1 MDLLSFREEKMQ
13 KAFQMIDI
21 NGDGSLDKDDIFNV
35 LVINT
40 VDELEMREQLQINE
54 DGAIQYKQLLSYINL

>member
-1 MDLLSFREEKMQ
+1 MQ

>member
-1 MDLLSFREEKMQ
+1 MDLLSFREEEMQ
-13 KAFQMIDI
+13 KAFQMIDL

-54 DGAIQYKQLLSYINL
+54 DGAIQYKQLLSYINS